1 MNNNSIQSYIKKFY
15 HQIGSKLL
23 LAIFGALLVGTKE
36 LTMLSWYVY
45 AGIISIYLFVT
56 LFFLWNSIFRQ
67 YSHILDMLLVL
78 SLLWGA
84 QLSNFYTFAFLIFPI
99 VSYGVYIDRYT
110 YDKFFL
116 LEYVMLLVVVDLSLG
131 ICEERY
137 YICQAIAIGA
147 LAILNRMAVQRMEDD
162 EKRIKI
168 MDIADDYFVE
178 QNKSYEVYQRIIEYL
193 NGQNI
198 DVTSITCFESDPQ
211 ICKYHLVNSSYLVSK
226 YRLTLTEKERRNL
239 KKGMTADNIDLTLEG
254 TSQEKNTVY
263 PVPQPNT
270 SSIFLF
276 VLVYK
281 TNKYELNE
289 INLEPL
295 FLRMARII
303 SFERIMRTKRDATI
317 QDIIQKSHFV
327 NGATNIMHFLKNR
340 LTPIQTLVDLARN
353 EGNVQQLDNYND
365 LLFDTAKS
373 AQKEINVILEKAEYL
388 LNKKNNPFI
397 FAKKDCHALEIFV
410 TLFPIWRDL
419 LPNDAIIDIEI
430 EKRGD
435 ALYESNTEGLEILFT
450 DIIGNMHKYSKNYNK
465 CLFRQDD
472 NFIITIIF
480 ENDFYNKKEIL
491 SLIND
496 INNPHKD
503 AVIYRTS
510 YGVTNI
516 RAIAENLSIVLKA
529 ELITKDDLELYHL
542 ELILEPKKN
551 EEITN
556 N

>member
-23 LAIFGALLVGTKE
+23 LTLFGALLVCTKE
-36 LTMLSWYVY
+36 LTMLPWFIY
-45 AGIISIYLFVT
+45 AGIIFIYLFVT
-56 LFFLWNSIFRQ
+56 LFFLWKSIFRQ

-78 SLLWGA
+78 SLLWGTS
-84 QLSNFYTFAFLIFPI
+84 LSNFYTFAFLIFPI
-99 VSYGVYIDRYT
+99 VSYGIYIDRHT
-110 YDKFFL
+110 FDKYFL
-116 LEYVMLLVVVDLSLG
+116 LEFIILLVAVDLSSG
-131 ICEERY
+131 ICEGRF

-147 LAILNRMAVQRMEDD
+147 YAILNRMAVRRMKDD
-162 EKRIKI
+162 ENRIKI

-193 NGQNI
+193 NGQDI
-198 DVTSITCFESDPQ
+198 DVTSITCFESDFK
-211 ICKYHLVNSSYLVSK
+211 ISKYHLVNSSYLVSK
-226 YRLTLTEKERRNL
+226 YRLTLTERERRNL
-239 KKGMTADNIDLTLEG
+239 TKGMTVDNINLTLDGKGQGE
-254 TSQEKNTVY
+254 NTVY

-270 SSIFLF
+270 SSFFLF

-281 TNKYELNE
+281 TNKYNLNE

-340 LTPIQTLVDLARN
+340 LTPLQTLVDLAQN

-365 LLFDTAKS
+365 LLYETAKS

-397 FAKKDCHALEIFV
+397 FTKEDSYALEIFV

-430 EKRGD
+430 EKNGN
-435 ALYESNTEGLEILFT
+435 ALYESNVEGLEILFT

-472 NFIITIIF
+472 KFIITIIF
-480 ENDFYNKKEIL
+480 ENDFCNKKDIL

-529 ELITKDDLELYHL
+529 ELTSKDDLELYHL
-542 ELILEPKKN
+542 ELIIEPKKN
-551 EEITN
+551 EKVTN